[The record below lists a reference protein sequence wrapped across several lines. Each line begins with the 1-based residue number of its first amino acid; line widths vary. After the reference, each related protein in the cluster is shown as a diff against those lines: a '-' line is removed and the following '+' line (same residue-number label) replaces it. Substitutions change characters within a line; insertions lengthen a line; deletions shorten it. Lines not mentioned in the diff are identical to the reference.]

1 MPWATINFIFV
12 HFLDVAKLDP
22 LGLGEADLD
31 DSIPQELRDY
41 SKDDM
46 DKVIEYWRIWVEF

>member
-1 MPWATINFIFV
+1 V
-12 HFLDVAKLDP
+12 YFLDVATLDP

-41 SKDDM
+41 SEDDM
-46 DKVIEYWRIWVEF
+46 DKVIKYWRIWVEF